1 MEPMPATTPTG
12 ASMPKVALAG
22 FYGAGNFGDDLSASL
37 FGLALRRLGIPFSL
51 YGLCEPYVARFGF
64 DRAAT
69 IEELLDT
76 SGAFVWG
83 GGGLLIS
90 WSRLTYRVLYP
101 SAASGLD
108 RLVRAVLERDI
119 PVLLS
124 SIGGDGRRLQTL
136 TPAYRARLVEAAQ
149 SVTVRNPQDVALLEA
164 VGQRARYFPDIV
176 WGLSRVLPMERRRS
190 ARPRIGFDLY
200 PSNLVRQGALRLL
213 PRLQAAVNA
222 RPECD
227 FVFIDTTNASC
238 RKYRGLAGVIRGPNV
253 SRYQFRDLDEDLAF
267 VASLDAVFSSRL
279 HMPVVAMQY
288 GVPALSVFA
297 EPKTRML
304 FANLGLERYSF
315 HRGRTSEL
323 GVLMASRTAFDRL
336 VAEFAFPDAHG
347 LGAESQGHVASLQ
360 DALSHGTGRWPS
372 ARRGEPQR

>member
-1 MEPMPATTPTG
+1 MPATNPTG
-12 ASMPKVALAG
+12 ASVRKVALAG

-37 FGLALRRLGIPFSL
+37 FGLALRRLGISFSV
-51 YGLCEPYVARFGF
+51 YGLCEPYTARFGF
-64 DRAAT
+64 ERAASLG
-69 IEELLDT
+69 ELLDT
-76 SGAFVWG
+76 AGALVWG

-90 WSRLTYRVLYP
+90 WSSLTYRLLYP

-108 RLVRAVLERDI
+108 RLVRAVLERHI
-119 PVLLS
+119 PVLLAS
-124 SIGGDGRRLQTL
+124 VGGDGRPLGTL

-149 SVTVRNPQDVALLEA
+149 SVTVRNLQDVALLEA
-164 VGQRARYFPDIV
+164 VGKRARYFPDIV

-190 ARPRIGFDLY
+190 GRPRIGFDLY
-200 PSNLVRQGALRLL
+200 PSNLLRQGALRLL

-227 FVFIDTTNASC
+227 FVFIDSTNASC
-238 RKYRGLAGVIRGPNV
+238 RKYRGLAGIVRGPNV
-253 SRYQFRDLDEDLAF
+253 SRYQFRDPDEDLAF
-267 VASLDAVFSSRL
+267 IASLDAVCSSRL

-315 HRGRTSEL
+315 HQDRASEFSA
-323 GVLMASRTAFDRL
+323 LMASRTSFDRL
-336 VAEFAFPDAHG
+336 LAEFAFPDARR
-347 LGAESQGHVASLQ
+347 LGAESQGHVARLEE
-360 DALSHGTGRWPS
+360 ALACAARQRPAATG
-372 ARRGEPQR
+372 GELER

>member
-1 MEPMPATTPTG
+1 MEPMPATNPTG

-22 FYGAGNFGDDLSASL
+22 FYGSGNFGDDLSASL
-37 FGLALRRLGIPFSL
+37 FGLAMQRLGIPFSL

-69 IEELLDT
+69 IEELLHT
-76 SGAFVWG
+76 AGAFVWG

-101 SAASGLD
+101 SAASSLD
-108 RLVRAVLERDI
+108 RLVRAVLERDM

-124 SIGGDGRRLQTL
+124 SIGGDGRPLTTL
-136 TPAYRARLVEAAQ
+136 TPAYRARLVKAAR
-149 SVTVRNPQDVALLEA
+149 SLTVRNPQDVALLEA
-164 VGQRARYFPDIV
+164 VGQRAQYFPDIV
-176 WGLSRVLPMERRRS
+176 WGLSRVLPMARRRS
-190 ARPRIGFDLY
+190 ARPRLGIDLY
-200 PSNLVRQGALRLL
+200 PSNLLRQGALRLL
-213 PRLQAAVNA
+213 PLLQAAVNA

-238 RKYRGLAGVIRGPNV
+238 RRYRGLGGIIRGPNV

-315 HRGRTSEL
+315 HRDRISEL
-323 GVLMASRTAFDRL
+323 GFLMAGRTAFDRL
-336 VAEFAFPDAHG
+336 VAEFAFPDADR
-347 LGAESQGHVASLQ
+347 LADESQGHVACLEE
-360 DALSHGTGRWPS
+360 ALSHAVDHRP
-372 ARRGEPQR
+372 AALRAEPPR